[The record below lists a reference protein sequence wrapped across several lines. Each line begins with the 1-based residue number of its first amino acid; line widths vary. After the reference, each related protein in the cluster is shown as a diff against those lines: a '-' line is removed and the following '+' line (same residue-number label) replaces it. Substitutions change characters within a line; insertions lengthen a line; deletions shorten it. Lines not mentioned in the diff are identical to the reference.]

1 MRLINKNNLF
11 LDMFIE
17 ILIAVALGITAGIFT
32 GLIPGIHINLIS
44 VLLLSFSPILLQYT
58 NIISLC
64 CFIIAMSVT
73 HSFLDSIPS
82 IFLGAPDS
90 DMALGVLPGHR
101 YLLKGLG
108 LTAVKLTIVGSF
120 GALLLSILFFPLLI
134 PLVKFGYPLIEG
146 YIGLILIAVVVFMI
160 MRDRKRI
167 WAFFVF
173 LTAGVLGLIVLNMPN
188 FENPLFPLFSGL
200 FGISTLIISLQ
211 NNESIPKQMKKQYVR
226 VKTSRVFKALF
237 SGGFSGFITAV
248 MPGLGAS
255 TAAVISMQIT
265 KNLKEDGFM
274 ILMGSI
280 NTFNFILS
288 MVTLYV
294 LDKARNGSIIVIQK
308 LVDAITISHI
318 VIFLCAV
325 LIAGSLSV
333 FLALILA
340 KAFSKIVSVV
350 SYRKMVFSVIF
361 LISSLVLVLTGPLG
375 LLILIISTAV
385 GIIPPT
391 VNISRTHAMGCLLL
405 PVILY
410 FIL

>member
-1 MRLINKNNLF
+1 
-11 LDMFIE
+11 MFFE
-17 ILIAVALGITAGIFT
+17 ILIAIVLGITAGIFT
-32 GLIPGIHINLIS
+32 GLTPGIHINLIS

-73 HSFLDSIPS
+73 HTFLDSIPS

-108 LTAVKLTIVGSF
+108 LTAVKLTIIGSF
-120 GALLLSILFFPLLI
+120 GALLLSVLLFPLLI
-134 PLVKFGYPLIEG
+134 PLVKFGYPLIER
-146 YIGLILIAVVVFMI
+146 YIGFILIAVVVFMI
-160 MRDRKRI
+160 IRDRKRI

-173 LTAGVLGLIVLNMPN
+173 LIAGVLGLVVLNMPN

-200 FGISTLIISLQ
+200 FGISTLVISLLH
-211 NNESIPKQMKKQYVR
+211 NEKIPMQAKKQYVR
-226 VKTSRVFKALF
+226 VSNLKAFKALF

-255 TAAVISMQIT
+255 TAAVISMQMT

-288 MVTLYV
+288 IVTLYV

-308 LVDAITISHI
+308 LVDAITINHI
-318 VIFLCAV
+318 IIFLCAV

-333 FLALILA
+333 FLALGLSKI
-340 KAFSKIVSVV
+340 FSKIMSIVN
-350 SYRKMVFSVIF
+350 YRKMVLSVIF
-361 LISSLVLVLTGPLG
+361 LITGLVLVLTGPLG
-375 LLILIISTAV
+375 LLILIISTAI

-410 FIL
+410 FML

>member
-1 MRLINKNNLF
+1 
-11 LDMFIE
+11 MFIE
-17 ILIAVALGITAGIFT
+17 ILITVALGITAGIFT

-361 LISSLVLVLTGPLG
+361 LISSLVLVLTGSLG
-375 LLILIISTAV
+375 LLILAISTAV
-385 GIIPPT
+385 GIIPPI

>member
-1 MRLINKNNLF
+1 
-11 LDMFIE
+11 MFFE
-17 ILIAVALGITAGIFT
+17 ILIAIVLGITAGIFT
-32 GLIPGIHINLIS
+32 GLTPGIHINLIS

-73 HSFLDSIPS
+73 HTFLDSIPS

-108 LTAVKLTIVGSF
+108 LTAVKLTIIGSF
-120 GALLLSILFFPLLI
+120 GALLLSVLLFPLLI
-134 PLVKFGYPLIEG
+134 PLVKFGYPLIER
-146 YIGLILIAVVVFMI
+146 YIGFILIAVVVFMI
-160 MRDRKRI
+160 IRDRKRI

-173 LTAGVLGLIVLNMPN
+173 LIAGVLGLVVLNMPN

-200 FGISTLIISLQ
+200 FGISTLVISLLH
-211 NNESIPKQMKKQYVR
+211 NEKIPMQAKKQYVR
-226 VKTSRVFKALF
+226 VSNLKAFKALF

-255 TAAVISMQIT
+255 TAAVISMQMT

-288 MVTLYV
+288 IVTLYV

-308 LVDAITISHI
+308 LVDAITINHI
-318 VIFLCAV
+318 IIFLCAV

-333 FLALILA
+333 FLALGLSKI
-340 KAFSKIVSVV
+340 FSKIMSIVN
-350 SYRKMVFSVIF
+350 YRKMVLSVIF
-361 LISSLVLVLTGPLG
+361 LITALVLVLTGPSG
-375 LLILIISTAV
+375 LLILIISTAI

-410 FIL
+410 FML

>member
-1 MRLINKNNLF
+1 
-11 LDMFIE
+11 MFWE
-17 ILIAVALGITAGIFT
+17 ILIAIIIGVYAGIFT

-58 NIISLC
+58 NIVSLC

-90 DMALGVLPGHR
+90 DMALSVLPGHR

-108 LTAVKLTIVGSF
+108 LTAVKLTIIGSF

-134 PLVKFGYPLIEG
+134 PLVKFGYPLIESYIG
-146 YIGLILIAVVVFMI
+146 YILILVVVFMI

-200 FGISTLIISLQ
+200 FGISTLIISLSD
-211 NNESIPKQMKKQYVR
+211 NEGIPKQMKKQYVR
-226 VKTSRVFKALF
+226 VKTSRIFKALF

-308 LVDAITISHI
+308 LVDAITINHI
-318 VIFLCAV
+318 IIFLCAV

-333 FLALILA
+333 FLALILS

-350 SYRKMVFSVIF
+350 SYRKIVFSVIF
-361 LISSLVLVLTGPLG
+361 LISFLVLVLTGPFG
-375 LLILIISTAV
+375 LLILIISTCV

>member
-1 MRLINKNNLF
+1 MFLETLLII
-11 LDMFIE
+11 MC
-17 ILIAVALGITAGIFT
+17 GIIAGIFT

-44 VLLLSFSPILLQYT
+44 VLLLSFSPLLLQYT
-58 NIISLC
+58 NIVSLC

-108 LTAVKLTIVGSF
+108 LTAVKLTIIGSF
-120 GALLLSILFFPLLI
+120 GALLLSVLLFPLLV
-134 PLVKFGYPLIEG
+134 PLVKFGYPLIEN
-146 YIGLILIAVVVFMI
+146 YIGYILIAVVVFMI
-160 MRDRKRI
+160 MRDRKRV

-173 LTAGVLGLIVLNMPN
+173 LIAGVLGLIVLNMPN
-188 FENPLFPLFSGL
+188 FEDPLFPLFSGL
-200 FGISTLIISLQ
+200 FGISTLAISLSE
-211 NNESIPKQMKKQYVR
+211 NESIPSQVKHQYVR
-226 VKTSRVFKALF
+226 VKTSKVFKALF

-294 LDKARNGSIIVIQK
+294 LDKARNGSIIVIQE
-308 LVDAITISHI
+308 LVDAITINHI
-318 VIFLCAV
+318 VIFLSAV

-333 FLALILA
+333 FLALGLS
-340 KAFSKIVSVV
+340 KVFSKIMSIV
-350 SYRKMVFSVIF
+350 SYRKMVLSVIF
-361 LISSLVLVLTGPLG
+361 LITVLVLVLTGPLG
-375 LLILIISTAV
+375 LLILIISTAI
-385 GIIPPT
+385 GIIPPA
-391 VNISRTHAMGCLLL
+391 VHISRTHSMGCLLL

>member
-1 MRLINKNNLF
+1 
-11 LDMFIE
+11 MFFE
-17 ILIAVALGITAGIFT
+17 ILIAIVLGITAGIFT
-32 GLIPGIHINLIS
+32 GLTPGIHINLIS

-73 HSFLDSIPS
+73 HTFLDSIPS

-108 LTAVKLTIVGSF
+108 LTAVKLTIIGSF
-120 GALLLSILFFPLLI
+120 GALLLSVLLFPLLI
-134 PLVKFGYPLIEG
+134 PLVKFGYPLIER
-146 YIGLILIAVVVFMI
+146 YIGFILIAVVVFMI
-160 MRDRKRI
+160 IRDRKRI

-173 LTAGVLGLIVLNMPN
+173 LIAGVLGLVVLNMPN

-200 FGISTLIISLQ
+200 FGISTLVISLLH
-211 NNESIPKQMKKQYVR
+211 NEKIPMQAKKQYVR
-226 VKTSRVFKALF
+226 VSNLKAFKALF

-255 TAAVISMQIT
+255 TAAVISMQMT

-288 MVTLYV
+288 IVTLYV

-308 LVDAITISHI
+308 LVDAITINHI
-318 VIFLCAV
+318 IIFLCAV

-333 FLALILA
+333 FLALGLSKI
-340 KAFSKIVSVV
+340 FSKIMSIVN
-350 SYRKMVFSVIF
+350 YRKMVLSVIF
-361 LISSLVLVLTGPLG
+361 LITALVLVLTGPLG
-375 LLILIISTAV
+375 LLILIISTAI

-410 FIL
+410 FML

>member
-1 MRLINKNNLF
+1 
-11 LDMFIE
+11 MFIE
-17 ILIAVALGITAGIFT
+17 ILIAILLGITAGIFT

-58 NIISLC
+58 NIVSLC

-73 HSFLDSIPS
+73 HTFLDSIPS

-108 LTAVKLTIVGSF
+108 LTAVKLTIIGSF

-134 PLVKFGYPLIEG
+134 PLVKFGYPLIEN
-146 YIGLILIAVVVFMI
+146 YIGYILIAVVVFMI

-200 FGISTLIISLQ
+200 FGISTLVISLQ
-211 NNESIPKQMKKQYVR
+211 NNERIPMQAKKQYVR
-226 VKTSRVFKALF
+226 VPNSRTFKALF

-265 KNLKEDGFM
+265 RNLKEDGFM

-294 LDKARNGSIIVIQK
+294 LNKARNGSIIVIQK

-318 VIFLCAV
+318 VIFLSAV

-340 KAFSKIVSVV
+340 KAFSKIVSILD
-350 SYRKMVFSVIF
+350 YRKMVFSVIF
-361 LISSLVLVLTGPLG
+361 LISALVLVLTGPLG
-375 LLILIISTAV
+375 LLILAVSTVV

-410 FIL
+410 FTL

>member
-1 MRLINKNNLF
+1 
-11 LDMFIE
+11 MFFE
-17 ILIAVALGITAGIFT
+17 ILIAIVLGITAGIFT
-32 GLIPGIHINLIS
+32 GLTPGIHINLIS

-73 HSFLDSIPS
+73 HTFLDSIPS

-108 LTAVKLTIVGSF
+108 LTAVKLTIIGSF
-120 GALLLSILFFPLLI
+120 GALLLSVLLFPLLI
-134 PLVKFGYPLIEG
+134 PLVKFGYPLIER
-146 YIGLILIAVVVFMI
+146 YIGFILIAVVVFMI
-160 MRDRKRI
+160 IRDRKRI

-173 LTAGVLGLIVLNMPN
+173 LIAGVLGLVVLNMPN

-200 FGISTLIISLQ
+200 FGISTLVISLLH
-211 NNESIPKQMKKQYVR
+211 NEKIPMQAKKQYVR
-226 VKTSRVFKALF
+226 VSNLKAFKALF

-255 TAAVISMQIT
+255 TAAVISMQMT

-288 MVTLYV
+288 IVTLYV

-308 LVDAITISHI
+308 LVDAITINHI
-318 VIFLCAV
+318 IIFLCAV

-333 FLALILA
+333 FLALGLSKI
-340 KAFSKIVSVV
+340 FSKIMSIVN
-350 SYRKMVFSVIF
+350 YRKMVLSIIF
-361 LISSLVLVLTGPLG
+361 LITALVLVLTGPLG
-375 LLILIISTAV
+375 LLILIISTAI

-410 FIL
+410 FML

>member
-1 MRLINKNNLF
+1 
-11 LDMFIE
+11 MFWE
-17 ILIAVALGITAGIFT
+17 ILIAIIIGVYAGIFT

-58 NIISLC
+58 NIVSLC

-90 DMALGVLPGHR
+90 DMALSVLPGHR

-108 LTAVKLTIVGSF
+108 LTAVKLTIIGSF

-134 PLVKFGYPLIEG
+134 PLVKFGYPLIESYIG
-146 YIGLILIAVVVFMI
+146 YILILVVVFMI

-173 LTAGVLGLIVLNMPN
+173 L
-188 FENPLFPLFSGL
+188 SD
-200 FGISTLIISLQ
+200 
-211 NNESIPKQMKKQYVR
+211 NEGIPKQMKKQYVR

-288 MVTLYV
+288 MITLYV

-308 LVDAITISHI
+308 LVDAITINHI
-318 VIFLCAV
+318 IILLCAV

-333 FLALILA
+333 FLALILS

-350 SYRKMVFSVIF
+350 SYRKIVFSVIF
-361 LISSLVLVLTGPLG
+361 LISFLVLVLTGPFG
-375 LLILIISTAV
+375 LLILIISTCV

-391 VNISRTHAMGCLLL
+391 VNISRTHAMG
-405 PVILY
+405 VILY

>member
-1 MRLINKNNLF
+1 
-11 LDMFIE
+11 MFIE

>member
-1 MRLINKNNLF
+1 
-11 LDMFIE
+11 MFWE
-17 ILIAVALGITAGIFT
+17 ILIAIMLGVYAGIFT
-32 GLIPGIHINLIS
+32 GLIPGIHINLVS

-58 NIISLC
+58 NIVSLC

-73 HSFLDSIPS
+73 HTFLDAIPS

-108 LTAVKLTIVGSF
+108 MTAVTLTVIGSF
-120 GALLLSILFFPLLI
+120 GALLLSILLFPLLVPI
-134 PLVKFGYPLIEG
+134 VKFGYPLIES
-146 YIGLILIAVVVFMI
+146 YIGFILIIVVVFMI
-160 MRDRKRI
+160 IRDRKRV

-200 FGISTLIISLQ
+200 FGTSTLIISLLH
-211 NNESIPKQMKKQYVR
+211 NEKIPMQAKKQYVK
-226 VKTSRVFKALF
+226 VPNFKTFKALF

-255 TAAVISMQIT
+255 TAAVISMQMT
-265 KNLKEDGFM
+265 KKLGQDGFM

-288 MVTLYV
+288 IVTLYV

-308 LVDAITISHI
+308 LVDIVAINHI
-318 VIFLCAV
+318 IIFLSAV
-325 LIAGSLSV
+325 IIAGSLSV
-333 FLALILA
+333 FLALGLSRI
-340 KAFSKIVSVV
+340 FSKIMSVV
-350 SYRKMVFSVIF
+350 NYRKMVLFVIF
-361 LISSLVLVLTGPLG
+361 LITGLVLVLTGPLG
-375 LLILIISTAV
+375 LLILIISTAI

-391 VNISRTHAMGCLLL
+391 VNISRTHSMGCLLL

-410 FIL
+410 FVL

>member
-1 MRLINKNNLF
+1 

-44 VLLLSFSPILLQYT
+44 VLLLSFSPVLLQYT

-108 LTAVKLTIVGSF
+108 LTAVKLTIIGSF

-134 PLVKFGYPLIEG
+134 PLVKFGYPLIEN
-146 YIGLILIAVVVFMI
+146 YIGYILIAVVIFMI

-200 FGISTLIISLQ
+200 FGISTLIVSLSD
-211 NNESIPKQMKKQYVR
+211 NEGIPKQAKKQYVR
-226 VKTSRVFKALF
+226 VKTSRVFKAL
-237 SGGFSGFITAV
+237 
-248 MPGLGAS
+248 AS

-288 MVTLYV
+288 MITLYI

-333 FLALILA
+333 FLALILS

-350 SYRKMVFSVIF
+350 SYRKIVFSVIF

-375 LLILIISTAV
+375 LLILAISTAV

>member
-1 MRLINKNNLF
+1 MFLETLLII
-11 LDMFIE
+11 MC
-17 ILIAVALGITAGIFT
+17 GIIAGIFT

-44 VLLLSFSPILLQYT
+44 VLLLSFSPLLLQYT
-58 NIISLC
+58 NIVSLC

-108 LTAVKLTIVGSF
+108 LTAVKLTVIGSF
-120 GALLLSILFFPLLI
+120 GALLLSILFFPLLV
-134 PLVKFGYPLIEG
+134 PLVKFGYPLIEN
-146 YIGLILIAVVVFMI
+146 YIGYILIAVVVFMI
-160 MRDRKRI
+160 MRDRKRV

-173 LTAGVLGLIVLNMPN
+173 LIAGVLGLIVLNMPN
-188 FENPLFPLFSGL
+188 FEDPLFPLFSGL
-200 FGISTLIISLQ
+200 FGISTLAISLSE
-211 NNESIPKQMKKQYVR
+211 NESIPSQVKHQYVR
-226 VKTSRVFKALF
+226 VKTSKVFKALF

-294 LDKARNGSIIVIQK
+294 LDKARNGSIIVIQE
-308 LVDAITISHI
+308 LVDAITINHI
-318 VIFLCAV
+318 VIFLSAV

-333 FLALILA
+333 FLALGLS
-340 KAFSKIVSVV
+340 KVFSKIMSIV
-350 SYRKMVFSVIF
+350 SYRKMVLSVIF
-361 LISSLVLVLTGPLG
+361 LITALVLVLTGPLG
-375 LLILIISTAV
+375 LLILIISTAI
-385 GIIPPT
+385 GIIPPA
-391 VNISRTHAMGCLLL
+391 VHISRTHSMGCLLL

>member
-1 MRLINKNNLF
+1 
-11 LDMFIE
+11 MFFE
-17 ILIAVALGITAGIFT
+17 ILIAVALGITIGIFT

-73 HSFLDSIPS
+73 HTFLDSIPS

-108 LTAVKLTIVGSF
+108 LTAVKLTIIGSF
-120 GALLLSILFFPLLI
+120 GALLLSVLLFPLLV
-134 PLVKFGYPLIEG
+134 PLVKFGYPLIER
-146 YIGLILIAVVVFMI
+146 YIGFILIAVVVFMI
-160 MRDRKRI
+160 IRDRKRI

-173 LTAGVLGLIVLNMPN
+173 LISGVLGLIVLNMPN

-200 FGISTLIISLQ
+200 FGISTLIISLLH
-211 NNESIPKQMKKQYVR
+211 NEKIPIQAKKQYVR
-226 VKTSRVFKALF
+226 VSNLKPFKALF

-265 KNLKEDGFM
+265 RNLKEDGFM

-288 MVTLYV
+288 IVTLYV

-308 LVDAITISHI
+308 LIDIISINHI
-318 VIFLCAV
+318 IIFLSAV
-325 LIAGSLSV
+325 IIAGSLSV
-333 FLALILA
+333 FLALGLSRI
-340 KAFSKIVSVV
+340 FSKIMGIVN
-350 SYRKMVFSVIF
+350 YRKMVLSVIF
-361 LISSLVLVLTGPLG
+361 LITGLVLVLTGPLG
-375 LLILIISTAV
+375 LLILIISTAI

>member
-1 MRLINKNNLF
+1 
-11 LDMFIE
+11 MFFE
-17 ILIAVALGITAGIFT
+17 ILIAILLGITAGIFT
-32 GLIPGIHINLIS
+32 GLTPGIHINLIS

-58 NIISLC
+58 NIVSLC

-73 HSFLDSIPS
+73 HTFLDSIPS

-108 LTAVKLTIVGSF
+108 LTAVKLTIIGSF
-120 GALLLSILFFPLLI
+120 GALLLSILLFPLLI
-134 PLVKFGYPLIEG
+134 PLVKFGYPLIES
-146 YIGLILIAVVVFMI
+146 YIGYILIAVVVFMI
-160 MRDRKRI
+160 IRDRKRI

-200 FGISTLIISLQ
+200 FGTSTLIISLLH
-211 NNESIPKQMKKQYVR
+211 NEKIPVQAKKQYVR
-226 VKTSRVFKALF
+226 VSNLKAFKALF

-265 KNLKEDGFM
+265 KNLKEDAFM

-288 MVTLYV
+288 IVTLYV

-308 LVDAITISHI
+308 LVDAITINHI
-318 VIFLCAV
+318 IIFLCAV

-333 FLALILA
+333 FLALGLSKI
-340 KAFSKIVSVV
+340 FSKIMSVV
-350 SYRKMVFSVIF
+350 NYRKMVLSVIF
-361 LISSLVLVLTGPLG
+361 LITGLVLVLTGPLG
-375 LLILIISTAV
+375 LLILIISTAI

-391 VNISRTHAMGCLLL
+391 INISRTHAMGCLLL
-405 PVILY
+405 PVIFY

>member
-1 MRLINKNNLF
+1 
-11 LDMFIE
+11 MFWE
-17 ILIAVALGITAGIFT
+17 IFIAVVLGITAGIFT

-108 LTAVKLTIVGSF
+108 LTAVKLTIIGSF

-134 PLVKFGYPLIEG
+134 PFVKLAYPYIEN
-146 YIGLILIAVVVFMI
+146 YIGFILIAVVVFMI

-226 VKTSRVFKALF
+226 VKTSRVFKASF

-265 KNLKEDGFM
+265 RKLGQDGFM
-274 ILMGSI
+274 VLMGSI

-294 LDKARNGSIIVIQK
+294 LNKARNGSIIVIQK

-318 VIFLCAV
+318 VIFLSAV
-325 LIAGSLSV
+325 LIAGSISV

-350 SYRKMVFSVIF
+350 NYRKMVLCVIF
-361 LISSLVLVLTGPLG
+361 LISALVLVLTGPLG
-375 LLILIISTAV
+375 LLILAVSTAV

-410 FIL
+410 FTL

>member
-1 MRLINKNNLF
+1 
-11 LDMFIE
+11 MFFE
-17 ILIAVALGITAGIFT
+17 ILVAIVLGITAGIFT
-32 GLIPGIHINLIS
+32 GLIPGIHINLVS

-58 NIISLC
+58 NIVSLC

-73 HSFLDSIPS
+73 HTFLDAIPS

-108 LTAVKLTIVGSF
+108 MTAVTLTVIGSF
-120 GALLLSILFFPLLI
+120 GALLLSILLFPLLVPI
-134 PLVKFGYPLIEG
+134 VKFGYPLIES
-146 YIGLILIAVVVFMI
+146 YIGFILIIVVVFMI
-160 MRDRKRI
+160 IRDRKRV

-200 FGISTLIISLQ
+200 FGTSTLIISLLH
-211 NNESIPKQMKKQYVR
+211 NEKIPMQAKKQYVK
-226 VKTSRVFKALF
+226 VPNFKTFKALF

-255 TAAVISMQIT
+255 TAAVISMQMT
-265 KNLKEDGFM
+265 KKLGQDGFM

-288 MVTLYV
+288 IVTLYV

-308 LVDAITISHI
+308 LVDIVAINHI
-318 VIFLCAV
+318 IIFLSAV
-325 LIAGSLSV
+325 IIAGSLSV
-333 FLALILA
+333 FLALGLSRI
-340 KAFSKIVSVV
+340 FSKIMSVV
-350 SYRKMVFSVIF
+350 NYRKMVLFVIF
-361 LISSLVLVLTGPLG
+361 LITGLVLVLTGPLG
-375 LLILIISTAV
+375 LLILIISTAI

-391 VNISRTHAMGCLLL
+391 VNISRTHSMGCLLL

-410 FIL
+410 FVL

>member
-1 MRLINKNNLF
+1 
-11 LDMFIE
+11 
-17 ILIAVALGITAGIFT
+17 
-32 GLIPGIHINLIS
+32 
-44 VLLLSFSPILLQYT
+44 
-58 NIISLC
+58 
-64 CFIIAMSVT
+64 MSVT
-73 HSFLDSIPS
+73 HTFLDSIPS

-108 LTAVKLTIVGSF
+108 LTAVKLTVIGSF

-134 PLVKFGYPLIEG
+134 PIVKFGYPLIEN
-146 YIGLILIAVVVFMI
+146 YIGYILIAVVVFMI
-160 MRDRKRI
+160 IRDRKRV

-173 LTAGVLGLIVLNMPN
+173 LIAGVLGLIVLNMPN

-200 FGISTLIISLQ
+200 FGTSTLVISLQ
-211 NNESIPKQMKKQYVR
+211 NNEKIPIQAKKQYVR
-226 VKTSRVFKALF
+226 VKTSKAFKALF

-255 TAAVISMQIT
+255 TAAVISMQMIR
-265 KNLKEDGFM
+265 NLKEDGFM

-294 LDKARNGSIIVIQK
+294 LDKARNGSIIVIQ
-308 LVDAITISHI
+308 LLTDVITINHI
-318 VIFLCAV
+318 ITFLSAV

-333 FLALILA
+333 FLALGLSKI
-340 KAFSKIVSVV
+340 FSKIMNIV
-350 SYRKMVFSVIF
+350 SYRKMVLSVIS
-361 LISSLVLVLTGPLG
+361 LITVFVLVLTGPLG

-391 VNISRTHAMGCLLL
+391 LNISRTHAMGCLLL

>member
-1 MRLINKNNLF
+1 MFLETLLII
-11 LDMFIE
+11 MC
-17 ILIAVALGITAGIFT
+17 GIIAGIFT

-44 VLLLSFSPILLQYT
+44 VLLLSFSPLLLQYT
-58 NIISLC
+58 NIVSLC

-108 LTAVKLTIVGSF
+108 LTAVKLTVIGSF
-120 GALLLSILFFPLLI
+120 GALLLSILFFPLLV
-134 PLVKFGYPLIEG
+134 PLVKFGYPLIEN
-146 YIGLILIAVVVFMI
+146 YIGYILIAVVVFMI
-160 MRDRKRI
+160 MRDRKRV

-173 LTAGVLGLIVLNMPN
+173 LIAGVLGLIVLNMPN

-200 FGISTLIISLQ
+200 FGTSTLVISLQ
-211 NNESIPKQMKKQYVR
+211 NNEKIPIQAKKQYVR
-226 VKTSRVFKALF
+226 VKTSKAFKALF

-255 TAAVISMQIT
+255 TAAVISMQMIR
-265 KNLKEDGFM
+265 NLKEDGFM

-294 LDKARNGSIIVIQK
+294 LDKARNGSIIVIQQ
-308 LVDAITISHI
+308 LTDVITINHI
-318 VIFLCAV
+318 ITFLSAV

-333 FLALILA
+333 FLALGLSKI
-340 KAFSKIVSVV
+340 FSKIMNIV
-350 SYRKMVFSVIF
+350 SYRKMVLSVIS
-361 LISSLVLVLTGPLG
+361 LITVFVLVLTGPLG

-391 VNISRTHAMGCLLL
+391 LNISRTHAMGCLLL

>member
-1 MRLINKNNLF
+1 
-11 LDMFIE
+11 MFIE

-226 VKTSRVFKALF
+226 VKTSRVFKASF

-375 LLILIISTAV
+375 LLILAISTAV
-385 GIIPPT
+385 GIIPPI

>member
-1 MRLINKNNLF
+1 
-11 LDMFIE
+11 MFFE
-17 ILIAVALGITAGIFT
+17 ILIAIVLGITAGIFT
-32 GLIPGIHINLIS
+32 GLTPGIHINLIS

-73 HSFLDSIPS
+73 HTFLDSIPS

-108 LTAVKLTIVGSF
+108 LTAVKLTIIGSF
-120 GALLLSILFFPLLI
+120 GALLLSVLLFPLLI
-134 PLVKFGYPLIEG
+134 PLVKFGYPLIER
-146 YIGLILIAVVVFMI
+146 YIGFILIAVVVFMI
-160 MRDRKRI
+160 IRDRKRI

-173 LTAGVLGLIVLNMPN
+173 LIAGVLGLVVLNMPN

-200 FGISTLIISLQ
+200 FGISTLVISLLH
-211 NNESIPKQMKKQYVR
+211 NEKIPMQAKKQYVR
-226 VKTSRVFKALF
+226 VSNLKAFKALF

-255 TAAVISMQIT
+255 TAAVISMQMT

-288 MVTLYV
+288 IVTLYV

-308 LVDAITISHI
+308 LVDAITINHI
-318 VIFLCAV
+318 IIFLCAV

-333 FLALILA
+333 FLALGLSKI
-340 KAFSKIVSVV
+340 FSKIMSIVN
-350 SYRKMVFSVIF
+350 YRKMVLSVIF
-361 LISSLVLVLTGPLG
+361 LITGLVLVLTGPLG
-375 LLILIISTAV
+375 LLILIISTAI

>member
-1 MRLINKNNLF
+1 MFLETLLII
-11 LDMFIE
+11 MC
-17 ILIAVALGITAGIFT
+17 GIIAGIFT

-44 VLLLSFSPILLQYT
+44 VLLLSFSPLLLQYT
-58 NIISLC
+58 NIVSLC

-108 LTAVKLTIVGSF
+108 LTAVKLTVIGSF
-120 GALLLSILFFPLLI
+120 GALLLSILFFPLLV
-134 PLVKFGYPLIEG
+134 PLVKFGYPLIEN
-146 YIGLILIAVVVFMI
+146 YIGYILIAVVVFMI
-160 MRDRKRI
+160 MRDRKRV

-173 LTAGVLGLIVLNMPN
+173 LIAGVLGLIVLNMPN
-188 FENPLFPLFSGL
+188 FEDPLFPLFSGL
-200 FGISTLIISLQ
+200 FGISTLAISLSE
-211 NNESIPKQMKKQYVR
+211 NESIPSQVKHQYVR
-226 VKTSRVFKALF
+226 VKTSKVFKALF

-294 LDKARNGSIIVIQK
+294 LDKARNGSIIVIQE
-308 LVDAITISHI
+308 LVDAITINHI
-318 VIFLCAV
+318 VIFLSAV

-333 FLALILA
+333 FLALGLS
-340 KAFSKIVSVV
+340 KVFSKIMSIVN
-350 SYRKMVFSVIF
+350 YRKMVLSIIF
-361 LISSLVLVLTGPLG
+361 LITALVLVLTGPLG
-375 LLILIISTAV
+375 LLILIISTAI

-410 FIL
+410 FML

>member
-1 MRLINKNNLF
+1 MFLETLLII
-11 LDMFIE
+11 MC
-17 ILIAVALGITAGIFT
+17 GIIAGIFT

-44 VLLLSFSPILLQYT
+44 VLLLSFSPLLLQYT
-58 NIISLC
+58 NIVSLC

-108 LTAVKLTIVGSF
+108 LTAVKLTVIGSF
-120 GALLLSILFFPLLI
+120 GALLLSILFFPLLV
-134 PLVKFGYPLIEG
+134 PLVKFGYPLIEN
-146 YIGLILIAVVVFMI
+146 YIGYILIAVVVFMI
-160 MRDRKRI
+160 MRDRKRV

-173 LTAGVLGLIVLNMPN
+173 LIAGVLGLIVLNMPN
-188 FENPLFPLFSGL
+188 FEDPLFPLFSGL
-200 FGISTLIISLQ
+200 FGISTLAISLSE
-211 NNESIPKQMKKQYVR
+211 NESIPSQVKHQYVR
-226 VKTSRVFKALF
+226 VKTSKVFKALF

-294 LDKARNGSIIVIQK
+294 LDKARNGSIIVIQE
-308 LVDAITISHI
+308 LVDAITINHI
-318 VIFLCAV
+318 IIFLCAV

-333 FLALILA
+333 FLALGLSKI
-340 KAFSKIVSVV
+340 FSKIMSIVN
-350 SYRKMVFSVIF
+350 YRKMVLSVIF
-361 LISSLVLVLTGPLG
+361 LITGLVLVLTGPLG
-375 LLILIISTAV
+375 LLILIISTAI

>member
-1 MRLINKNNLF
+1 MFLETLLII
-11 LDMFIE
+11 MC
-17 ILIAVALGITAGIFT
+17 GIIAGIFT

-44 VLLLSFSPILLQYT
+44 VLLLSFSPLLLQYT
-58 NIISLC
+58 NIVSLC

-108 LTAVKLTIVGSF
+108 LTAVKLTVIGSF
-120 GALLLSILFFPLLI
+120 GALLLSILFFPLLV
-134 PLVKFGYPLIEG
+134 PLVKFGYPLIEN
-146 YIGLILIAVVVFMI
+146 YIGYILIAVVVFMI
-160 MRDRKRI
+160 MRDRKRV

-173 LTAGVLGLIVLNMPN
+173 LIAGVLGLIVLNMPN
-188 FENPLFPLFSGL
+188 FEDPLFPLFSGL
-200 FGISTLIISLQ
+200 FGISTLAISLSE
-211 NNESIPKQMKKQYVR
+211 NESIPSQVKHQYVR
-226 VKTSRVFKALF
+226 VKTSKVFKALF

-294 LDKARNGSIIVIQK
+294 LDKARNGSIIVIQE
-308 LVDAITISHI
+308 LVDAITINHI
-318 VIFLCAV
+318 VIFLSAV

-333 FLALILA
+333 FLALGLS
-340 KAFSKIVSVV
+340 KVFSKIMSIV
-350 SYRKMVFSVIF
+350 SYRKMVLSVIF
-361 LISSLVLVLTGPLG
+361 LITVLVLVLTGPLG
-375 LLILIISTAV
+375 LLILIISTAI
-385 GIIPPT
+385 GIIPPA
-391 VNISRTHAMGCLLL
+391 VHISRTHSMGCLLL